1 MRRSTLVTVALA
13 LFLIATACSGSGGTA
28 TIESGPTTGSGSETS
43 TATEVPSATVVTGE
57 GTPLPGGLNATL
69 TRIPYLQ
76 SCTSSSVIVV
86 WQTDIQTEG
95 TVQLEVPGGETRIVR
110 SEQNGTEHVIEINK
124 MAPDTSYNYRV
135 LADGAVA
142 ASGEFTTAPLPGT
155 GFTFAVLGDSG
166 SGNGT
171 QFKLADVMAGVAPDV
186 VLHTG
191 DVIYTVGAAED
202 YETKYFE
209 PYKGIVGNAC
219 VFPTLGNHDYLTDD
233 GRPYL
238 DVFKLPANNSR
249 STKRYYSFDY
259 GDVHFVSLDTNRDTR
274 FAEFRSPFALE
285 MKEWLAEDLA
295 AASDRS
301 WTVVFFHHPPY
312 SASPKHGSD
321 TRIRNELSPILEE
334 YEVDLVFNGHN
345 HVYERTVPIRN
356 QPEDGQGVTYIVTG
370 GGGGG
375 LEDTGSA
382 EFLDETFSEYHF
394 VQVEADSDRLE
405 IKAIDLEGV
414 VRDRHTIFADAK
426 PVGIRTEPNPGEP
439 LFLTVCPF
447 DHSFTGTCN
456 YVATGQNDDRIIQ
469 AAIEECPLAGCTV
482 TLAPGTFFNRALNGS
497 DKVTLRSNMRLEFM
511 EGSRIVFT
519 GADRVVDR
527 YAISVDGETV
537 GPIENVYV
545 GGPGTISVNL
555 PSDHAIQV
563 KGNVNNIF
571 IGDGLVIEHLDPEVS
586 IDEGI
591 QVSGTID
598 ARNITIDDIEIRGFG
613 LAGGG
618 AAGIELSG
626 TTYDSTVSNFTSKN
640 SRHAV
645 SVRGSEEPAS
655 SVLTGLRRRNTRHS
669 EFTNPNPDDL
679 ATLALDENNNLFIG
693 YTGKFSALQFE
704 IDTPNETFAEIK
716 LAVSNVS
723 GTFDTVEIL
732 ADGTELRGV
741 PFGQSGELVFAL
753 PPSET
758 WHPATFDN
766 ATLYWLRVA
775 VDIPLDAFTSGEI
788 KIRKIPVRNDVSNVT
803 ATDSSHAGVIVLS
816 ARYNIF
822 TDIDVTRSGQEG
834 VRSRGSTAGTATGN
848 TFTRI
853 HVNDASREGFSL
865 GGSPDTVIDSVRI
878 EGTRTGIAQIDET
891 SPNLVIRGESFIS
904 GSQGP
909 GLRLA
914 SNKGSVSGLE
924 VRNSAS
930 DSELAENE
938 RVGILVV
945 SGSRN
950 EISNTMVVDDR
961 IAPRQLYGIYL
972 APEASRTTVSTTTI
986 TGFIEQ
992 ELLDEGIN
1000 SKINPGG

>member
-1 MRRSTLVTVALA
+1 MRRSTLLTVALA
-13 LFLIATACSGSGGTA
+13 LFLIAAACSGGSSTA
-28 TIESGPTTGSGSETS
+28 TVGPDPTFGSGSGTS
-43 TATEVPSATVVTGE
+43 TATEVPSTGD
-57 GTPLPGGLNATL
+57 GTPQPGGIKTTL
-69 TRIPYLQ
+69 SRAPYLQ
-76 SCTSSSVIVV
+76 SCTSNSVFVV
-86 WQTDIQTEG
+86 WQTDLQTEG
-95 TVQLEVPGGETRIVR
+95 AVQLDVPGGESRIVR
-110 SEQNGTEHVIEINK
+110 SEESGTEHVINIDK
-124 MAPDTSYNYRV
+124 MAPNTSYNYRV
-135 LADGAVA
+135 LVDGAVA
-142 ASGEFTTAPLPGT
+142 ASGEFTTAPQPGT

-166 SGNGT
+166 TGNRT
-171 QFKLADVMAGVAPDV
+171 QFQIADVMARMAPDV

-191 DVIYTVGAAED
+191 DVIYTIGAAED

-209 PYKGIVGNAC
+209 PYKDIVGNTC

-295 AASDRS
+295 AASDKS

-356 QPEDGQGVTYIVTG
+356 LPEIGQGVTYIVTG

-375 LEDTGSA
+375 LEDTGNA
-382 EFLDETFSEYHF
+382 EFLEETFSEYHF

-405 IKAIDLEGV
+405 IKAIDLEGT
-414 VRDRHTIFADAK
+414 VRDTHTIFADAK
-426 PVGIRTEPNPGEP
+426 PVGVRTEPDLGEP
-439 LFLTVCPF
+439 LFLTVCPA
-447 DHSFTGTCN
+447 DHTFTVACD
-456 YVATGQNDDRIIQ
+456 YVATGENDDRIIQ
-469 AAIEECPLAGCTV
+469 AAIEECPLIGCTV
-482 TLAPGTFFNRALNGS
+482 TLAPGTFFNRALNGP

-537 GPIENVYV
+537 GPIENVYI

-555 PSDHAIQV
+555 PSDHGLQV
-563 KGNVNNIF
+563 KGDVNNIF

-598 ARNITIDDIEIRGFG
+598 ARNVTIRDIEISGFG

-626 TTYDSTVSNFTSKN
+626 TTYNSTVSNFTSNN

-645 SVRGSEEPAS
+645 SIRGSEEPAS
-655 SVLTGLRRRNTRHS
+655 SVLTGLRRRNTHHG
-669 EFTNPNPDDL
+669 EFTNPNPDDQ

-693 YTGKFSALQFE
+693 YTGKFSAVQFE

-723 GTFDTVEIL
+723 GTFNTVEIL
-732 ADGTELRGV
+732 ADGTEFSGV
-741 PFGQSGELVFAL
+741 PFGQSGELAFVL
-753 PPSET
+753 PSSEN

-766 ATLYWLRVA
+766 ATLYWLRVS
-775 VDIPLDAFTSGEI
+775 VNTPLDAFTSGEI
-788 KIRKIPVRNDVSNVT
+788 KIRKIPVHNEISNVT
-803 ATDSSHAGVIVLS
+803 STDSSHAGIIVLS
-816 ARYNIF
+816 ARYNSF
-822 TDIDVTRSGQEG
+822 TDIDVNRSGQEG
-834 VRSRGSTAGTATGN
+834 IRSRGSTAGSATGN
-848 TFTRI
+848 TFTRV
-853 HVNDASREGFSL
+853 HVNRAAREGFSL
-865 GGSPDTVIDSVRI
+865 GGSPDTVIDSIRI
-878 EGTRTGIAQIDET
+878 EGALIGIAQIDET
-891 SPNLVIRGESFIS
+891 SPNLVIRGQSFIS
-904 GSQGP
+904 GSEGP

-914 SNKGSVSGLE
+914 SNRSSVNGLE

-930 DSELAENE
+930 DLELAENE

-950 EISNTMVVDDR
+950 KISDTTVVDDR
-961 IAPRQLYGIYL
+961 VAPRQLFGIYL
-972 APEASRTTVSTTTI
+972 APQANRTTVSTTTI
-986 TGFIEQ
+986 IGFIEQ
-992 ELLDEGIN
+992 ELLDEGTN
-1000 SKINPGG
+1000 SSINP